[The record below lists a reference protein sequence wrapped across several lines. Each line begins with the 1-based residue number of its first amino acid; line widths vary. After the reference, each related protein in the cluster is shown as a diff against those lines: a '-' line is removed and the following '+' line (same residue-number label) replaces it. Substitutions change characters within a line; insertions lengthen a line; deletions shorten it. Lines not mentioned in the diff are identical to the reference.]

1 MRSLSRKNAYRK
13 SLKRNLA
20 TSLILYEKITTTTAK
35 AKETKSVVEKLI
47 NRSKTGDLAA
57 RRRLLAYLFDE
68 KATKKV
74 LEVLVP
80 RYKNKK
86 SGFVRIYKLGTRLG
100 DGAQVCIL
108 ELDKALV
115 VPKEGIDDNKT
126 IDTKRVTKETTK
138 VEDHERLQ
146 SSSRMVE
153 DPEFNRRN
161 KNGKANTTKKDK

>member
-1 MRSLSRKNAYRK
+1 MRALSRKNAYRK

-20 TSLILYEKITTTTAK
+20 TSLVLYERITTTTAK
-35 AKETKSVVEKLI
+35 AKETKSVVERLI

-80 RYKNKK
+80 RYKDKK

-100 DGAQVCIL
+100 DGAEESIL
-108 ELDKALV
+108 ELDKAPIA
-115 VPKEGIDDNKT
+115 PKVEIETVEKDDKKD
-126 IDTKRVTKETTK
+126 IDTEKVTKEITK
-138 VEDHERLQ
+138 E
-146 SSSRMVE
+146 
-153 DPEFNRRN
+153 
-161 KNGKANTTKKDK
+161 KNGKKPDTTKEKDK

>member
-1 MRSLSRKNAYRK
+1 MRALSRKNAYRK

-20 TSLILYEKITTTTAK
+20 TSLVLYERITTTTAK
-35 AKETKSVVEKLI
+35 AKETKSVVERLI

-100 DGAQVCIL
+100 DGAEESIL
-108 ELDKALV
+108 ELDKEPV
-115 VPKEGIDDNKT
+115 
-126 IDTKRVTKETTK
+126 VTKEEIKDEEKKESLSK
-138 VEDHERLQ
+138 VE
-146 SSSRMVE
+146 SKSKIE
-153 DPEFNRRN
+153 DKKV
-161 KNGKANTTKKDK
+161 KNGKENSK